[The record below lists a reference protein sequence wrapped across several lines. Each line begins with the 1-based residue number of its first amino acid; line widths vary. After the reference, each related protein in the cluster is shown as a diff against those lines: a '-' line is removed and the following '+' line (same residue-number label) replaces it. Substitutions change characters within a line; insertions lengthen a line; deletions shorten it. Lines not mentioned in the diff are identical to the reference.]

1 MCFALEKGRADD
13 PAVLNICRRW
23 GALSSAC
30 NIRTRVRWLPSEL
43 NPSDQDSRRWEYM
56 CRPVPGGKEVRT
68 TPLLASGARA
78 SPSANNFTL
87 LREHVCHPVPGGK
100 GARATPLRASD
111 ARASQSANNFVLLG
125 DASRRKA
132 RVQPPSASPKRE
144 GHKNSGHYNQDPGL
158 KKR

>member
-23 GALSSAC
+23 GALTLAC

-43 NPSDQDSRRWEYM
+43 NPSDKDSRRWEHM
-56 CRPVPGGKEVRT
+56 CRPVPGGKEVRA
-68 TPLLASGARA
+68 TPLRASDARA
-78 SPSANNFTL
+78 SPSANNFAL
-87 LREHVCHPVPGGK
+87 LEEHVGRPVPGGK

-111 ARASQSANNFVLLG
+111 ARAAQSANNVVLFG

-132 RVQPPSASPKRE
+132 RV
-144 GHKNSGHYNQDPGL
+144 
-158 KKR
+158 